1 MKVWWLFFCGQVG
14 NGHLEWVECTWLTR
28 GDALRELRFDLAA
41 LVCAPGSGPQTG
53 LPWVLLAGMTHVAS
67 KPRINQPRGSDCDP
81 ISARNWPPSWN
92 RGVPGVSLHSN
103 LVIQPKAGQHWQLA
117 FPGPTSN
124 TYNFSGSF
132 ATTSSL
138 ECAMPSSGKARCPP
152 LSGRMSSGAENRGC
166 GIAHEPSAHVT
177 PLAPDL
183 PGCGT
188 LRLTLGMRSSSQFC
202 PAALTCPHPKESQP
216 SSNFLLLVFSLVALL
231 S

>member
-1 MKVWWLFFCGQVG
+1 MARTAIQ
-14 NGHLEWVECTWLTR
+14 
-28 GDALRELRFDLAA
+28 
-41 LVCAPGSGPQTG
+41 
-53 LPWVLLAGMTHVAS
+53 
-67 KPRINQPRGSDCDP
+67 
-81 ISARNWPPSWN
+81 SAREELAIVESWSPW
-92 RGVPGVSLHSN
+92 RISSFEPGDSKVT
-103 LVIQPKAGQHWQLA
+103 GQHWQLA
-117 FPGPTSN
+117 FPGPPTHTTSAAGLVHKGV
-124 TYNFSGSF
+124 GSF